1 MTALAFAAA
10 GLLVVLLA
18 LIDLFLTVFNYDG
31 FSFIAARYQS
41 LLWRVM
47 QLATRPLP
55 NRARHALLSIG
66 SSCRPVP
73 VRGAPADPTRRV
85 LGRLSGPSRGP
96 SMRLP
101 SGRCRIA
108 SGPLPVRHRRPIPTS
123 ICPTAATGTGWALPT
138 AGRWCCPASPGGW
151 ATSCARPRPVS
162 RIPAPARRRPDR
174 CLSSEKPR

>member
-96 SMRLP
+96 SMRCLP
-101 SGRCRIA
+101 GAAGSRPGRCRSA
-108 SGPLPVRHRRPIPTS
+108 
-123 ICPTAATGTGWALPT
+123 TAARSRPRSVLLRYRDWLGFAYRREVVLSRIAGRLGYELREAT
-138 AGRWCCPASPGGW
+138 AGEPHPG
-151 ATSCARPRPVS
+151 TSTTAPRS
-162 RIPAPARRRPDR
+162 
-174 CLSSEKPR
+174 LSEF